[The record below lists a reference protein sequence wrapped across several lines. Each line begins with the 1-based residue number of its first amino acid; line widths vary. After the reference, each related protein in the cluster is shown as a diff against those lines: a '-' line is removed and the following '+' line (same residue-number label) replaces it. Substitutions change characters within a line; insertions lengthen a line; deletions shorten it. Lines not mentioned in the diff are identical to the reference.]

1 MAYKPKWNRDSVNI
15 DVTPLV
21 NVALILLIVFMV
33 VTPMMREGI
42 QVTLPPAEHGVDSS
56 RDQEDKV
63 VLAIRGDGEIYV
75 NLKQVALANLDAE
88 LAYARRGKEDVPV
101 IVKGDRVLEYGD
113 VLQLMQACKK
123 AGVAEVELM
132 AKKSDG
138 S

>member
-1 MAYKPKWNRDSVNI
+1 MAYKPNWNRGGVNI

-42 QVTLPPAEHGVDSS
+42 QVSLPPAEHGKDST
-56 RDQEDKV
+56 RDQETKV
-63 VLAIRGDGEIYV
+63 VLAIRGDGDVYVDLKRVDLTHLEAEIMH
-75 NLKQVALANLDAE
+75 
-88 LAYARRGKEDVPV
+88 ARRGKEDVPV
-101 IVKGDRVLEYGD
+101 VIKGDRTLEYGE
-113 VLQLMQACKK
+113 VLQLMYACRKV
-123 AGVAEVELM
+123 GVAEIELI

>member
-1 MAYKPKWNRDSVNI
+1 MAYRPNWDRSDVTI

-21 NVALILLIVFMV
+21 NVALILLIVFMI

-42 QVTLPPAEHGVDSS
+42 QVTLPPAEYGKDSS
-56 RDQEDKV
+56 RDQETKV
-63 VLAIRGDGEIYV
+63 VLAIRGSGEIYV
-75 NLKQVALANLDAE
+75 DLKRVDMAHLDAE
-88 LAYARRGKEDVPV
+88 LAHARRGKEDVPV
-101 IVKGDRVLEYGD
+101 VIKGDRVLEYGE
-113 VLQLMQACKK
+113 VLQLMYACRK

>member
-1 MAYKPKWNRDSVNI
+1 MPYKPNWDRGGANI

-42 QVTLPPAEHGVDSS
+42 QVALPPAEHGQDSS
-56 RDQEDKV
+56 RDQEAKV
-63 VLAIRGDGEIYV
+63 VLAIRGDGDVYVDLKRVDLV
-75 NLKQVALANLDAE
+75 NLEAE
-88 LAYARRGKEDVPV
+88 LAHARRGKEDVPV
-101 IVKGDRVLEYGD
+101 VIKGDRALEYGE
-113 VLQLMQACKK
+113 VLQLMHACRKV
-123 AGVAEVELM
+123 GVSEVELM